1 MNNLP
6 YIPPRTRLEL
16 AQTAPTGQRHEQI
29 KRIVISLVGNGLTAD
44 AVFVQVRAMYPSD
57 VTDREIADV
66 IQWATRQNFTPCA
79 SSSRYRQNITSKT
92 KTLPAIIDP
101 AIAID
106 KFLAGDNTN
115 ECDLWHVS
123 PWRPLEDWRVDAIMS
138 IAGMFHAGEL
148 VNVVTDYT
156 VNEHGKA
163 NPNGFGLTLDRD
175 AMMRHLRDNGTLQ
188 SKAGAWLRP
197 NPVDGNKTNAVNKDG
212 TPSKGWTDNNV
223 TAFRFALLEID
234 TVPVEKQVS
243 VFAKLPLPINC
254 IMLSGG
260 KSCHAWVRI
269 DAPDAASYRAI
280 VNEMFDVLKPLSVD
294 QNNKNPS
301 RLSRLPGTQRQIGA
315 QGDGQQRLLYLA
327 PDRRD
332 SIPLFQVNK

>member
-6 YIPPRTRLEL
+6 HIPGKTRAEL
-16 AQTAPTGQRHEQI
+16 AAPAPTGQRHEQI
-29 KRIVISLVGNGLTAD
+29 KRIVISLIGNALTAD

-79 SSSRYRQNITSKT
+79 PRSHYRQSITPKT
-92 KTLPAIIDP
+92 PRAVIDP
-101 AIAID
+101 AVAID
-106 KFLAGDNTN
+106 KFLADDNTN

-123 PWRPLEDWRVDAIMS
+123 PWRPSEDWRVDAIMF
-138 IAGMFHAGEL
+138 IAGMFHAGEM

-163 NPNGFGLTLDRD
+163 NPSGFGLTLDRD
-175 AMMRHLRDNGTLQ
+175 AMMRHLRDNGILQ
-188 SKAGAWLRP
+188 GKAGAWLRP
-197 NPVDGNKTNAVNKDG
+197 NPIDGNKANAVNKDG

-234 TVPVEKQVS
+234 TVPVEKQIS
-243 VFAKLPLPINC
+243 VFPKLPLPINC

-269 DAPDAASYRAI
+269 DAPDAANYRAT
-280 VNEMFDVLKPLSVD
+280 VNEMFDVLKPLGVD

-301 RLSRLPGTQRQIGA
+301 RLSRLPGAQREIGA
-315 QGDGQQRLLYLA
+315 QGNGQQRLLYLA
-327 PDRRD
+327 PDRHD
-332 SIPLFQVNK
+332 SIPIFPVNQ